1 MILPEKCSLFHHL
14 MSLRSA
20 NMSRH
25 LSHKSDCLSLILA
38 HLCLKLD
45 GGSLNSTHFSLK
57 PISFFSP
64 QERLPPPAVALLY
77 ASGACLVAIK
87 TLPAAS

>member
-20 NMSRH
+20 NMSRQLTY

-45 GGSLNSTHFSLK
+45 GGSLKSTHFSVK

-64 QERLPPPAVALLY
+64 QERLPP
-77 ASGACLVAIK
+77 G
-87 TLPAAS
+87 